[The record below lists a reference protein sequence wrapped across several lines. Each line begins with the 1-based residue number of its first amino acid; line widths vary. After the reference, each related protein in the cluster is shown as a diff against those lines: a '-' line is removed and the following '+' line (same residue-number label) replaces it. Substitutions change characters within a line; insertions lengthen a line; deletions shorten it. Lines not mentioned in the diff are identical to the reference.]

1 MIDGA
6 HAQRADLR
14 RETEADGND
23 GVLFK
28 LEDDPRITKAGRT
41 IPRLSIDELPQL
53 WNVLKGEMSMVGP
66 SPLIYEEALQATDL
80 FSARTRVKP
89 GIAGPWQAL
98 GRNSIPFE
106 DMIKLDYA
114 YVVGW
119 SMTEDMR
126 LLLRTFT
133 AVTKRTGAV

>member
-1 MIDGA
+1 MKGSNRYRSPVKALPDHLPGLPRPI
-6 HAQRADLR
+6 HRSR
-14 RETEADGND
+14 R
-23 GVLFK
+23 
-28 LEDDPRITKAGRT
+28 
-41 IPRLSIDELPQL
+41 
-53 WNVLKGEMSMVGP
+53 
-66 SPLIYEEALQATDL
+66 
-80 FSARTRVKP
+80 
-89 GIAGPWQAL
+89 IAGPWQAL

-126 LLLRTFT
+126 LLFRTFT